1 MFLSLY
7 RLLLSVSL
15 PPLSL
20 ADYHLVE
27 VEVTGSDGFSV
38 KTVRRNPAKLG
49 AVTGSATY
57 SSFWSSLLG
66 TSKNTALW
74 SFYKGCVHVC
84 FRSNVLSFSLQRSWR
99 KSLSVLKGKRDA
111 AGTARTHTHTLTSV
125 TKRTYRLTGKKSH
138 GCLLRSSQMSPQM
151 NTVQNHL
158 PCEDFWALSRYTNV
172 CAHTHKV
179 CKEIKTGTV
188 VMIYIYKFNFCST
201 TDTIFQNGAFVY
213 FKVHKLQHSSFYH
226 IHFKLLFHIFCRRG
240 VFLKTESKD
249 KRYR

>member
-66 TSKNTALW
+66 TSKNTTLW
-74 SFYKGCVHVC
+74 PFYKGCVHVRVFQIKC
-84 FRSNVLSFSLQRSWR
+84 VVFQFAEVMEEESICAEEEEGCCRN
-99 KSLSVLKGKRDA
+99 GA
-111 AGTARTHTHTLTSV
+111 HTHIHTHTLTSV
-125 TKRTYRLTGKKSH
+125 TKRTYRLIEKK
-138 GCLLRSSQMSPQM
+138 LRMFVAEQPD
-151 NTVQNHL
+151 V
-158 PCEDFWALSRYTNV
+158 PTN
-172 CAHTHKV
+172 
-179 CKEIKTGTV
+179 
-188 VMIYIYKFNFCST
+188 
-201 TDTIFQNGAFVY
+201 
-213 FKVHKLQHSSFYH
+213 
-226 IHFKLLFHIFCRRG
+226 
-240 VFLKTESKD
+240 
-249 KRYR
+249 